1 MLDTTS
7 DLQVMKREELL
18 FGLILGATI
27 LGFAFLLG
35 HKAKPKVED
44 TRVPASKPAL
54 RVPNS
59 GTISVPKT
67 LSDGRA
73 SSLFLALNS

>member
-18 FGLILGATI
+18 FGLILGGTL
-27 LGFAFLLG
+27 LGFAFLMG
-35 HKAKPKVED
+35 HKAKPKID
-44 TRVPASKPAL
+44 NRAPSSKPAL

-59 GTISVPKT
+59 TPMTAPKP
-67 LSDGRA
+67 LSDGRKN
-73 SSLFLALNS
+73 SLVLALNS